1 MGQDLSSKVFMTV
14 SKNVLDTWEDQFV
27 SFMKTRSRWLTE
39 AQMSSE
45 LGNPYLFQG
54 MPRLVER
61 IEQARTEG
69 QRVRVVGDYDADG
82 VLSTALMVFAL
93 ECFGLTVDYVVP
105 DRFTEGYGIKPG
117 IIEKAAADGIELV
130 VTVDNGITALEAAQV
145 AKTLGID
152 LIVTDHHLPS
162 AHLPE
167 AYVILDPHLQEETY
181 PFPYLSGTSI
191 ALKVA
196 QALLKTHVPDTFL
209 AYAALSTFADAM
221 PVIGENRTLIQQGM
235 DALYKTRDLFLQKL
249 LARFS
254 FFETYERYGLMD
266 YEGLQYRLIP
276 LLNAPGRMG
285 HAGWLVETLLGALRF
300 NMFQTMHPSCSDH
313 CNQWQMASEQANDT
327 LGQAASWFDARIA
340 ELVAINDERKRLT
353 EHVYREA
360 KAHVQNDPLAPLDVV
375 YAPDWHEGVVGIV
388 ASRLI
393 EERKRPVFV
402 LTRGTDG
409 KIKGSARSTADFP
422 LDAALANVRE
432 HLLNYGGHAQAAGLT
447 LDASALQPFKEA
459 LYAYAAGSDHRS
471 NVARSSDDALMPTVN
486 GAWTGKDSGQSDIED
501 PHERPHLFL
510 PLNALTLARIQ
521 WLYELAP
528 FGEGN
533 PKPILILPSV
543 TLLSNKKLS
552 GHALEWVVS
561 DGSHEARIL
570 VFRQIDT
577 WREVPLLSELN
588 LLVDPGWSMFRGKMD
603 VTLILLDA
611 HRLRPYETLQ
621 RSAPSL
627 EDRPHPLPPWMKRPR
642 DGLKWLYQHVYQS
655 GGTVAAAQLLHH
667 AQRASLS
674 PRWVAEWLDVFVDI
688 GLVTWQGS
696 EVRLCSTEE
705 KRDLNDSGTYRMLH
719 ALFEKHG

>member
-1 MGQDLSSKVFMTV
+1 MGQDLSSKVFMTE
-14 SKNVLDTWEDQFV
+14 SKNVLDTWEEQFV
-27 SFMKTRSRWLTE
+27 SFMKRRSRWLTE

-45 LGNPYLFQG
+45 LGDPYLFQG

-61 IEQARTEG
+61 IERARTDG
-69 QRVRVVGDYDADG
+69 QHVRVVGDYDADG

-93 ECFGLTVDYVVP
+93 ECFGLAVDYVIP
-105 DRFTEGYGIKPG
+105 DRFTEGYGLKSEV
-117 IIEKAAADGIELV
+117 IEKAAADGVELV
-130 VTVDNGITALEAAQV
+130 VTVDNGISALEAAQV
-145 AKTLGID
+145 AKTLGMD
-152 LIVTDHHLPS
+152 LIITDHHLPG

-167 AYVILDPHLQEETY
+167 AYVLLDPHLQEETY
-181 PFPYLSGTSI
+181 PFPYLSGTAV

-196 QALLKTHVPDTFL
+196 QALLKEHVPETFL
-209 AYAALSTFADAM
+209 AYAALSTLADAM
-221 PVIGENRTLIQQGM
+221 PLIGENRTLIQRGM
-235 DALYKTRDLFLQKL
+235 DVLYRTRDLFLQKL

-254 FFETYERYGLMD
+254 FFETYQRYGLMD

-300 NMFQTMHPSCSDH
+300 NAIRTMHPTSNDH

-327 LGQAASWFDARIA
+327 LGQEASWFDARIA
-340 ELVAINDERKRLT
+340 ELVAINDERKRQT

-360 KAHVQNDPLAPLDVV
+360 KAQVQNDPMAPLDVV

-393 EERKRPVFV
+393 EERKRPAFV

-422 LDAALANVRE
+422 LDAALAHVRE
-432 HLLNYGGHAQAAGLT
+432 HLLHYGGHAQAAGLT

-459 LYAYAAGSDHRS
+459 LYAYAVRSDHRS
-471 NVARSSDDALMPTVN
+471 NVARSVDDAVKLSETDPW
-486 GAWTGKDSGQSDIED
+486 AWTDLGDSGTPR
-501 PHERPHLFL
+501 PHERPYLYL
-510 PLNALTLARIQ
+510 PLNALTFARIQ

-533 PKPILILPSV
+533 PKPLLIIPSV
-543 TLLSNKKLS
+543 TLLANKKLN

-561 DGSHEARIL
+561 DGSYEARIL
-570 VFRQIDT
+570 VFRQVDM
-577 WREVPLLSELN
+577 WHSVPLLSELN
-588 LLVDPGWSMFRGKMD
+588 LLVDPGWSIFRGKID
-603 VTLILLDA
+603 VQLILFDA

-627 EDRPHPLPPWMKRPR
+627 EDRPDHLPLWIKRPR
-642 DGLKWLYQHVYQS
+642 DGLKWLYQHLYQS
-655 GGTVAAAQLLHH
+655 GGTVAASQLLNH
-667 AQRASLS
+667 AKRASLS
-674 PRWVAEWLDVFVDI
+674 PSWVAEWLDVFGDL
-688 GLVTWQGS
+688 GLVTWHGS
-696 EVRLCSTEE
+696 EVRLCPSEE